1 MYTDEELAV
10 HADTTLER
18 VRQMTALRIITPGPE
33 GFARSL
39 AFDPLGEATL
49 KGVAEPVRLFRART
63 AP

>member
-1 MYTDEELAV
+1 MYTDEELAA

-18 VRQMTALRIITPGPE
+18 VRQM
-33 GFARSL
+33 
-39 AFDPLGEATL
+39 EATL